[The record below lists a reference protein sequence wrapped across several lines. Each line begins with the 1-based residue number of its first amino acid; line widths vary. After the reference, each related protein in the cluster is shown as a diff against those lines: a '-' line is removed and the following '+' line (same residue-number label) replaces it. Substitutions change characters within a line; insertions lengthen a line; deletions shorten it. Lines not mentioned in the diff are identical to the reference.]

1 MTERIEK
8 IDNKI
13 VQCNRRLE
21 IHERKK
27 RELNNELTSI
37 KNKLISANKFGSKPE
52 LKDKY
57 KHQIVITTNEIGKE
71 DADILLEH
79 HTLRE
84 LQRVKQGTITH

>member
-57 KHQIVITTNEIGKE
+57 KHCLVICFPV
-71 DADILLEH
+71 LLIA
-79 HTLRE
+79 LPSFAS
-84 LQRVKQGTITH
+84 VKTFIKI